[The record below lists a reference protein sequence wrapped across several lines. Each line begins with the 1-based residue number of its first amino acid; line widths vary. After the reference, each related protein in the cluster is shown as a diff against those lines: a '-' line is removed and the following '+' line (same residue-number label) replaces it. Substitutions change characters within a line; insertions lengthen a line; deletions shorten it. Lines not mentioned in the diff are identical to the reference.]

1 MDECTEKRM
10 GDTTVGGRKTAR
22 VRIDKH

>member
-10 GDTTVGGRKTAR
+10 GDTTAGGRKTAR
-22 VRIDKH
+22 AGIDKH